1 MLIYK
6 YREVGYMYKKYISV
20 FSFIILLMLIYSN
33 VFAHSG
39 RTDTL
44 GGHKD
49 NKNVSGLGQI
59 V

>member
-1 MLIYK
+1 
-6 YREVGYMYKKYISV
+6 MYKKYISV

-49 NKNVSGLGQI
+49 NKNVIYLILNFYSKCS